1 MGAGAACVLW
11 LGELARAASATE
23 PGVPAE
29 MMEGGVVVLTEKNVV
44 DLALRRSLSLQLG
57 ELDRRSQRFALR
69 VANREFVPQVT
80 MSVAA
85 TENQQ
90 RDRHN
95 TPTTGADSTTVTI
108 KPNISQ
114 RLPTGGVMV
123 VAWDNGYSQL
133 TPVPD
138 LPGVPGAVRRAWS
151 PAWTV
156 SFAQPL
162 LKGGGLTAG
171 TAGLRQARTQEEMNI
186 LGYRSL
192 IIDTVTQA
200 LSAFRNYI
208 QVQRQ
213 VEIAERSLQ
222 RSKEMLEINQLMIDS
237 GRMAAIELVQA
248 RADAATREL
257 SAVTAR
263 NSLDSARLGLVRLFN
278 LDRSTQFK
286 VGEEPVVRE
295 VTLDPAALRDLALRQ
310 RPDYLQ
316 AKMQV
321 SLGELGLSLARNNR
335 LWPLN
340 LVAGYTGAAEGYPY
354 RSAYDDLR
362 DRKRTAWSVGLQLDV
377 PIWGELNR
385 AQTLLNAD
393 INLRKLRLGL
403 EDKQEA
409 IIVEV
414 IEAVRNTEV
423 AFQQVRL
430 ARMAR
435 ELTEEKLKIEREKL
449 TSGHSSTFQLVRFED
464 DLVNVQINELGAI
477 INYLNA
483 LTQLDRVTSSTL
495 ETWRIEFKP

>member
-1 MGAGAACVLW
+1 M
-11 LGELARAASATE
+11 AASAPVARNSAETL
-23 PGVPAE
+23 PG
-29 MMEGGVVVLTEKNVV
+29 GTIVLTEKTVV
-44 DLALRRSLSLQLG
+44 DLALRRSLSLQFG
-57 ELDRRSQRFALR
+57 EMDRQSQRFALR
-69 VANREFVPQVT
+69 VAQREFAPQIT
-80 MSVAA
+80 MGVAA

-90 RDRHN
+90 RDRHGV
-95 TPTTGADSTTVTI
+95 PTTGSDSTTVTI
-108 KPNISQ
+108 KPALSQ

-123 VAWDNGYSQL
+123 VSWDNGYSQL

-138 LPGVPGAVRRAWS
+138 VPGVPGAVRRTWS
-151 PAWTV
+151 PAWSV

-171 TAGLRQARTQEEMNI
+171 TANLRTAKTQEEMNI
-186 LGYRSL
+186 LSYRAL

-200 LSAFRNYI
+200 LTTFRNYI

-257 SAVTAR
+257 SAVSAR
-263 NSLDSARLGLVRLFN
+263 NSLDSSRLALVRLFN
-278 LDRSTQFK
+278 LDRNTQFT
-286 VGEEPVVRE
+286 VGEDPVVTD
-295 VTLDPAALRDLALRQ
+295 VTLDATALRDLALRQ
-310 RPDYLQ
+310 RPDFLQ
-316 AKMQV
+316 ARMQV
-321 SLGELGLSLARNNR
+321 DLGELGLSLARNNR

-340 LVAGYTGAAEGYPY
+340 FVAGYSGAAEGYPY

-362 DRKRTAWSVGLQLDV
+362 ERKRTAWSVGLQLDV
-377 PIWGELNR
+377 PIWGELTR
-385 AQTLLNAD
+385 EQTVLNAD
-393 INLRKLRLGL
+393 IGLRKLRMGL
-403 EDKQEA
+403 RDKEES

-414 IEAVRNTEV
+414 TEAVRNAEV

-464 DLVNVQINELGAI
+464 DLVNVQIGELGAI

-495 ETWRIEFKP
+495 DTWRIEFKP